1 MPLYNKLVRDLIP
14 QVIEKSGK
22 QFTTRILEDEEYIM
36 ELRKKLQEE
45 VQEYLEAD
53 NDKDSLEELADLM
66 ELIHTL
72 TKTHQATVDE
82 LEEIR
87 QHKAKERGGFND
99 KIFLIE
105 VDDE

>member
-72 TKTHQATVDE
+72 TKHIKQRSMSWKKFVS
-82 LEEIR
+82 IR
-87 QHKAKERGGFND
+87 QKSEADLMIKSF
-99 KIFLIE
+99 
-105 VDDE
+105 